1 MLYNLQD
8 ELSRKQ
14 FAARVRHLWDKG
26 SVVELTDK
34 SKRTGRQNSYLHA
47 ILSVLC
53 IETGYALEDVK
64 REIFKKRI
72 NPDIFIRY
80 KEDPVLGKVEVVRS
94 SRDLSIEE
102 MSLAIDRYKKFCAEQ
117 GVYIPEP
124 GDEEILRQIEWE
136 MAKIE
141 KYL

>member
-8 ELSRKQ
+8 ELSRNQ
-14 FAARVRHLWDKG
+14 FAARVRNLWEKG

-34 SKRTGRQNSYLHA
+34 SRRTARQNSYLHA

-53 IETGYALEDVK
+53 IETGYGLEDVK
-64 REIFKKRI
+64 REIYKKRI
-72 NPDIFIRY
+72 NPDIFVQY
-80 KEDPVLGKVEVVRS
+80 KDDPVIGRIEVLRS
-94 SRDLSIEE
+94 SRDLSSEE
-102 MSLAIDRYKKFCAEQ
+102 MSLSIDRYKKFCSEN
-117 GVYIPEP
+117 GIYIPEP
-124 GDEEILRQIEWE
+124 GDDEIIRQIEWE